1 VLECR
6 IRRCRLSG
14 GWGAFRVI
22 LVVCEMI
29 EVVPKAFGVVPEGR
43 KVGALAGVGIDV

>member
-6 IRRCRLSG
+6 IRCRLSG

-22 LVVCEMI
+22 LIVCDII
-29 EVVPKAFGVVPEGR
+29 EVVPKAFEVVPEGR
-43 KVGALAGVGIDV
+43 EVGALVGVGVDV